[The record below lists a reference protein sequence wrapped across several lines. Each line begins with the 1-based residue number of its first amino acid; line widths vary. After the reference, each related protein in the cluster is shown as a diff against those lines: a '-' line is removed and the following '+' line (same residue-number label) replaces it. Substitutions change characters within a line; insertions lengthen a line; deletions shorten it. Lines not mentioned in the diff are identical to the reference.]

1 MTRELIAI
9 PSAAKTAALFPAA
22 ELVPALVSVRSSQS
36 CSRHRSCP
44 PVKMIRSALESRGE
58 MQDLPPGA
66 RVTDTISRFRV
77 ARRRS
82 PSSHVTLSWSKA
94 DSNSGSH
101 PACDAPGSHKVHC

>member
-1 MTRELIAI
+1 MTSELIAI

-22 ELVPALVSVRSSQS
+22 ELVPALVSVRSSQA

-66 RVTDTISRFRV
+66 RELTRSRGF
-77 ARRRS
+77 A
-82 PSSHVTLSWSKA
+82 
-94 DSNSGSH
+94 
-101 PACDAPGSHKVHC
+101 